1 MLDLLG
7 RRLELVLEP
16 CTLTVPAGA
25 RVEVDGSD
33 TARTV
38 LVECWAHLGPPKSA
52 QKHKVLTDAF
62 NDLGLHH
69 ALPTPSHDSLPR
81 RPQLPQPCTTLA

>member
-7 RRLELVLEP
+7 RRPGLVLEP

-52 QKHKVLTDAF
+52 PKHKVLAAAF
-62 NDLGLHH
+62 N
-69 ALPTPSHDSLPR
+69 
-81 RPQLPQPCTTLA
+81 